1 MLRRLV
7 IPISL
12 PGSRLGLAFVK
23 LVAQPLLGTDTA
35 STPRFGLAGAG
46 FPDACA
52 QPITLTKAQKSLR
65 FPGDWSLLEANC
77 AAPWSRVLRSMRPAS
92 SRG

>member
-1 MLRRLV
+1 VLRRLV
-7 IPISL
+7 IPIGL
-12 PGSRLGLAFVK
+12 PGSRSGLAFLK
-23 LVAQPLLGTDTA
+23 LVAQPLLGTDSATA
-35 STPRFGLAGAG
+35 SRFGLAGAG
-46 FPDACA
+46 FPEACA
-52 QPITLTKAQKSLR
+52 QPIKLTKAQKSLR